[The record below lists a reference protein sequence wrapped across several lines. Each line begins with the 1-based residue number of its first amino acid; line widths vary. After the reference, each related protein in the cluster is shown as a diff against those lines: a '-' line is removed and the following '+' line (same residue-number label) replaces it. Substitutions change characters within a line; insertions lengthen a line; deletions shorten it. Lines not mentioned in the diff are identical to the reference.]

1 MPIRA
6 VIFDRDGV
14 LSDFDMRAVSEFILP
29 LVPLSLTALGERW
42 IVWTA
47 QAGPLGS
54 ATAEESYWRAFWD
67 WLAAELE
74 LDAATKAALYRF
86 QYLDYIRAYPDSR
99 PALAAAKAHGLQVA
113 VFSNFTLVSRSL
125 DRLGLTDL
133 VDLAVSAGT
142 IGAWKPDPIAF
153 HYVTS
158 ALGVAP
164 QECLLFDD
172 EPPNVAAAR
181 QLGMAAYLVD
191 RSASLGDPGTVADL
205 SGLADLLAAAN
216 RLAV

>member
-14 LSDFDMRAVSEFILP
+14 LADFDMRAVGDFILP
-29 LVPLSLTALGERW
+29 LVPLSLAALGERW
-42 IVWTA
+42 IVWTN
-47 QAGPLGS
+47 QVGPLGS
-54 ATAEESYWRAFWD
+54 ATTEESYWRAFWD
-67 WLAAELE
+67 WLADELA

-99 PALAAAKAHGLQVA
+99 SALAVAKAHGLQVA
-113 VFSNFTLVSRSL
+113 VLSNFMLVDRSL
-125 DRLGLTDL
+125 ERLGLADL
-133 VDLAVSAGT
+133 VDVAVSAGT
-142 IGAWKPDPIAF
+142 IGAWKPDPTAF
-153 HYVTS
+153 HYVTT

-181 QLGMAAYLVD
+181 RLGMVAYLVD
-191 RSASLGDPGTVADL
+191 RSAPLRDPGTVADL
-205 SGLADLLAAAN
+205 SDLANLLAGANGLA
-216 RLAV
+216 V